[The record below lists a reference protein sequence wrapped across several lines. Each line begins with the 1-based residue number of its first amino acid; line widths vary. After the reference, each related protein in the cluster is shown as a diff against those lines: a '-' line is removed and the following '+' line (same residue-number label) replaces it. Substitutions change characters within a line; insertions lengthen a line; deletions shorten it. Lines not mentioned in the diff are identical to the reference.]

1 MNESETSTLPDH
13 ETFMRLADELAAGQM
28 VDVKLEY
35 HETKD
40 EARMQ
45 LLWSSPST
53 PRSIV
58 PHSQLHPNPNRQQR
72 KGLSW

>member
-1 MNESETSTLPDH
+1 LVIDGWQKARGEKLPSPPIK
-13 ETFMRLADELAAGQM
+13 LAAGQM

-35 HETKD
+35 HESKD
-40 EARMQ
+40 EARLQ

-58 PHSQLHPNPNRQQR
+58 PHSQLRPNAGYHPQP
-72 KGLSW
+72 K